1 MEDKVWGKE
10 EVKVKGEEGEEW
22 VEAAVRVLARVAN
35 AFAHSAG
42 RERRINAVPL
52 VLNTPA
58 PSAGQRWF
66 VDKILVNKTNKGGS
80 NARWR

>member
-1 MEDKVWGKE
+1 MEDKVWGKV
-10 EVKVKGEEGEEW
+10 EVKVKGEEW
-22 VEAAVRVLARVAN
+22 VEAAVRVLALAAN
-35 AFAHSAG
+35 AFVRSAG
-42 RERRINAVPL
+42 RERRINAAHPA
-52 VLNTPA
+52 LNIPA